1 MKSLSEEEYLIEAAP
16 FLRQIFGDD
25 DPFGQP
31 FTDAIEVRRILYAIT
46 YRLPLPLLKV
56 LANAASEVGDEG
68 FYFSVLERPAMDQQD
83 RPYHWYIPFAELEQY
98 YSLDY
103 PFVLENV
110 LYSPSGQWGIM
121 VSHEE
126 HALLGGSTQF
136 MSRLQDKLPPD
147 SLEEFLSFWK
157 YARDH
162 YQANIA
168 WLPKQL
174 IHVYGYETAQRLLSD
189 STLPSL

>member
-1 MKSLSEEEYLIEAAP
+1 M
-16 FLRQIFGDD
+16 
-25 DPFGQP
+25 
-31 FTDAIEVRRILYAIT
+31 
-46 YRLPLPLLKV
+46 
-56 LANAASEVGDEG
+56 
-68 FYFSVLERPAMDQQD
+68 
-83 RPYHWYIPFAELEQY
+83 
-98 YSLDY
+98 
-103 PFVLENV
+103 LENV

-121 VSHEE
+121 LSHEE

-136 MSRLQDKLPPD
+136 MSRLHDKLPPD

-162 YQANIA
+162 YQANIE

-189 STLPSL
+189 STLSSL